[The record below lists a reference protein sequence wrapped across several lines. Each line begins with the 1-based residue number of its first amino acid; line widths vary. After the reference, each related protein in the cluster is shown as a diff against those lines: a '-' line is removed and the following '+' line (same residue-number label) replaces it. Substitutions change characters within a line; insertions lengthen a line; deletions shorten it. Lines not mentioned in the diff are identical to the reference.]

1 MIDFGKWA
9 LNNRRL
15 VNFLVVVLVLGGLFA
30 YYDMSKLEDPELKVR
45 QAMVV
50 ATYPGA
56 SAHQVELEVVD
67 PLEKA
72 IRQTQDVYT
81 VQSYAYND
89 LCILTVELLSTVP
102 NSDIEQHWDML
113 RRKVAAASA
122 QFPEGANP
130 AVVSDD
136 FGDVFGMFYALTGD
150 GISERD
156 LSTYANLIKREVGN
170 IEGVS
175 RVDIYGERTEC
186 INISL
191 LQDKLA
197 NLGVLPAEVLQTLN
211 GQNQTVYSG
220 YYDNGTNRIRV
231 TVSDRY
237 RTVQDIANLIIQGHE
252 DDQLRLSDIAKVE
265 KGYAEPVRNS
275 LTYDRAPALGISISA
290 VSGTD
295 ITKIGKLVT
304 RRISEIEA
312 TQLPAGVVCHKVFF
326 QPERVNNALGTFLIN
341 LLESVLI
348 VIAVLILTMGLR
360 SGVIIGIS
368 LVVIVFGSF
377 SVLYLLDGTLQRV
390 SLAAFILAMGML
402 VDNAIVIVDG
412 ILIDRRLGK
421 TRTDSLTDIGRKTA
435 MPLLGATLIAILA
448 FLPIFLSPDTTGLYV
463 RDLFIVMAV
472 SLLLSWVL
480 ALVHVPLMADRL
492 LPPAKPV
499 AAAEGEAAGS
509 LYDGRWYRLLRQLL
523 DFGLNH
529 RVTVVGLTVALL
541 AVCAFCYRFLPQGF
555 FPDMEYDQL
564 YLEYKLP
571 EGTNYTQVQQDLDSI
586 QNYLAGRS
594 EVTHVTASTG
604 GTPSR
609 YNLVRSIATPS
620 LSYGE
625 LIVDFTSPKALVA
638 NLEEIQ
644 RDLGNMF
651 PDAYIKLKRY
661 NLMYKKFPIE
671 AQFSGPDPAVL
682 HQLADTARSIMER
695 SGQVRLIT
703 TDWDPQVP
711 VLVADYNQPVARRIG
726 LSRSEVG
733 TSLLSA
739 TGGIPVGSFYD
750 GMHEQQI
757 NVKCVDAE
765 GKPLESL
772 TEATVFNMLPQLSAV
787 VGSDNLR
794 RLMMGKLDKDEL
806 LAEMLQTTPLKQVS
820 GGIHVEWEDP
830 VVIRWNG
837 QRAQRVQASPMPGV
851 GTEAARR
858 AVAADIE
865 AIPLPAGYSL
875 QWIGEKNASDQSMK
889 YLFKNFPMAIVLMIA
904 ILIMLFGDYKI
915 PVIIF
920 CCIPMILIG
929 VIPAVLISGKTFGFV
944 AIVGVLGL
952 IGMMIKNGIVLMDE
966 IKLQISSGKEPRHAL
981 IESSLS
987 RLRPVMMASLTTVL
1001 GMLPLLPDAMFGS
1014 MAATIMG
1021 GLLMGTVITL
1031 IIMPVLYAMFF
1042 KIK

>member
-1 MIDFGKWA
+1 MMNLGQWA

-15 VNFLVVVLVLGGLFA
+15 VNFLVAVLVVGGLFS

-45 QAMVV
+45 QAMVI

-81 VQSYAYND
+81 VQSYSYND

-102 NSDIEQHWDML
+102 NSDIEQHWDQL
-113 RRKVAAASA
+113 RRKVSAASA
-122 QFPEGANP
+122 NFPAGATP
-130 AVVSDD
+130 AVVRDD
-136 FGDVFGMFYALTGD
+136 FGDVYGMFYALTGD
-150 GISERD
+150 GLSRRE

-175 RVDIYGERTEC
+175 RVDIYGDQTEC
-186 INISL
+186 IYISL
-191 LQDKLA
+191 MQDKLA

-237 RTVQDIANLIIQGHE
+237 RTVDDIANLIIQGHE
-252 DDQLRLSDIAKVE
+252 DDQLRLSNIATIE
-265 KGYAEPVRNS
+265 KGYAEPVRNA
-275 LTYDRAPALGISISA
+275 LTYDREQALGISISA

-295 ITKIGKLVT
+295 ITKIGKAVT
-304 RRISEIEA
+304 KRLAEIEA
-312 TQLPAGVVCHKVFF
+312 TQLPAGVECHKVFF
-326 QPERVNNALGTFLIN
+326 QPERVNNALSTFLVN

-360 SGVIIGIS
+360 SGVIIGMS

-377 SVLYLLDGTLQRV
+377 CVLYALDGTLQRV
-390 SLAAFILAMGML
+390 SLASFILAMGML
-402 VDNAIVIVDG
+402 VDNAIVIIDG
-412 ILIDRRLGK
+412 ILIDLRSGKPRREA
-421 TRTDSLTDIGRKTA
+421 LTDIGRKTA

-448 FLPIFLSPDTTGLYV
+448 FLPIFMSPDTTGLYV

-492 LPPAKPV
+492 LPQGATSG
-499 AAAEGEAAGS
+499 AEAESKSA
-509 LYDGRWYRLLRQLL
+509 LYDGRWYRLLSR
-523 DFGLNH
+523 FLNFALGH
-529 RVTVVGLTVALL
+529 RVGVVAATVLLL
-541 AVCAFCYRFLPQGF
+541 AVCGFCYRFLPQGF

-571 EGTNYTQVQQDLDSI
+571 EGTNYTQVQADLDSI
-586 QNYLAGRS
+586 QNYLAGRP
-594 EVTHVTASTG
+594 EVTHITASSG

-625 LIVDFTSPKALVA
+625 LIIDFTSPRALVD
-638 NLEEIQ
+638 NMEEIQ
-644 RDLGNMF
+644 QDLNARF

-682 HQLADTARSIMER
+682 HQLADSTRAIMER
-695 SGQVRLIT
+695 SGKVRLIT
-703 TDWDPQVP
+703 TDWEPKVP
-711 VLVADYNQPVARRIG
+711 VLVVDYNQPIARRIG

-739 TGGIPVGSFYD
+739 TGGIPIGAFYD
-750 GMHEQQI
+750 GLHEQQI
-757 NVKCVDAE
+757 LVKCVDKD
-765 GKPLESL
+765 GRPLESL
-772 TEATVFNMLPQLSAV
+772 DEATVFSTLPSLKSLA
-787 VGSDNLR
+787 NEETLR
-794 RLMMGKLDKDEL
+794 KLLMGKIDKEDL
-806 LAEMLQTTPLKQVS
+806 LNTALQTTPLKQVS
-820 GGIHVEWEDP
+820 DGVRVEWEDP
-830 VVIRWNG
+830 IVIRWNG

-851 GTEAARR
+851 GTEAARQ
-858 AVAADIE
+858 AVAAEIE
-865 AIPLPAGYSL
+865 ALPLPPGYSL

-966 IKLQISSGKEPRHAL
+966 IQLQISGGKEPRRAL
-981 IESSLS
+981 VDSALS

-1001 GMLPLLPDAMFGS
+1001 GMIPLLPDAMFGS

-1031 IIMPVLYAMFF
+1031 IIIPVLYALFF

>member
-1 MIDFGKWA
+1 MTLDFGKWA
-9 LNNRRL
+9 FNNRRL
-15 VNFLVVVLVLGGLFA
+15 VNFLVAVLVLGGLIS

-45 QAMVV
+45 QAMVI

-72 IRQTQDVYT
+72 IREAQDIYT
-81 VQSYAYND
+81 VQSYSYND

-102 NSDIEQHWDML
+102 SVDIEQHWDQL
-113 RRKVAAASA
+113 RRKVSAASA
-122 QFPEGANP
+122 SFPAGANP
-130 AVVSDD
+130 AVVRDD
-136 FGDVFGMFYALTGD
+136 FGDVYGMFYALTGD
-150 GISERD
+150 G
-156 LSTYANLIKREVGN
+156 LSRRELSNYAGLIKREVGN

-175 RVDIYGERTEC
+175 RVDIYGDRTEC
-186 INISL
+186 IYISL
-191 LQDKLA
+191 MQDKLA

-220 YYDNGTNRIRV
+220 YYDNGTSRIRV

-237 RTVQDIANLIIQGHE
+237 RTVEDIAGLIIQGHE
-252 DDQLRLSDIAKVE
+252 EDQLRLSNIATIE
-265 KGYAEPVRNS
+265 KGYAEPERNA
-275 LTYDRAPALGISISA
+275 LTYDREQALGISISA

-295 ITKIGKLVT
+295 ITKIGKAVS
-304 RRISEIEA
+304 RRLDEIKA
-312 TQLPAGVVCHKVFF
+312 TQLPAGVECHKVFF
-326 QPERVNNALGTFLIN
+326 QPERVTSALSTFLVN
-341 LLESVLI
+341 LVESVLI

-360 SGVIIGIS
+360 SGVIIGAS

-377 SVLYLLDGTLQRV
+377 CVLYALDGTLQRV
-390 SLAAFILAMGML
+390 SLASFILAMGML
-402 VDNAIVIVDG
+402 VDNAIVIIDG
-412 ILIDRRLGK
+412 ILIDLGSGKSRREAM
-421 TRTDSLTDIGRKTA
+421 TDIGRKTA

-448 FLPIFLSPDTTGLYV
+448 FLPIFMSPDTTGLYV

-492 LPPAKPV
+492 LPKSTP
-499 AAAEGEAAGS
+499 AAANTAGEGPSYE
-509 LYDGRWYRLLRQLL
+509 GRWYRLLSRILN
-523 DFGLNH
+523 FGLSH
-529 RVTVVGLTVALL
+529 RVTVILGTVALL
-541 AVCAFCYRFLPQGF
+541 IVCGFCYRFLPQGF

-564 YLEYKLP
+564 YMEYKLP
-571 EGTNYTQVQQDLDSI
+571 EGTNYTQVQADLDSI
-586 QNYLAGRS
+586 QNYLASRP
-594 EVTHVTASTG
+594 EVTHVTASSG

-625 LIVDFTSPKALVA
+625 LIIDFTSPRALVD

-644 RDLGNMF
+644 RDLNARF

-682 HQLADTARSIMER
+682 HQLSDSARAIMER
-695 SGQVRLIT
+695 SGRVRLIT
-703 TDWDPQVP
+703 TDWEPKVP
-711 VLVADYNQPVARRIG
+711 VLVVDYNQPVARRIG

-750 GMHEQQI
+750 GLHEQQI
-757 NVKCVDAE
+757 WVKCVDKD
-765 GKPLESL
+765 GRPLESL
-772 TEATVFNMLPQLSAV
+772 DEATVFSTLPSLSAV
-787 VGSDNLR
+787 VSEETIRKL
-794 RLMMGKLDKDEL
+794 LMGKLDKEEL
-806 LAEMLQTTPLKQVS
+806 LTSALQTTPLKQVS
-820 GGIHVEWEDP
+820 DGVHVEWEDP

-851 GTEAARR
+851 GTEAARS
-858 AVAADIE
+858 AVAKEIE
-865 AIPLPAGYSL
+865 ALPLPAGYSL

-952 IGMMIKNGIVLMDE
+952 IGMMIKNGIVLVDE
-966 IKLQISSGKEPRHAL
+966 IKLQISGGKEPRRAL
-981 IESSLS
+981 VDSALS

-1031 IIMPVLYAMFF
+1031 VIIPVLYALFF
-1042 KIK
+1042 RIK

>member
-1 MIDFGKWA
+1 MIDFGNWA
-9 LNNRRL
+9 FSNRKL
-15 VNFLVVVLVLGGLFA
+15 VNFLVAVLVLGGLFA

-72 IRQTQDVYT
+72 IREAQDIYT
-81 VQSYAYND
+81 VQSYSYND
-89 LCILTVELLSTVP
+89 LCIITVELLSTVP
-102 NSDIEQHWDML
+102 NKDIEQHWDML
-113 RRKVAAASA
+113 RRKVTAASA
-122 QFPEGANP
+122 KFPDGANP
-130 AVVSDD
+130 AVVRDD
-136 FGDVFGMFYALTGD
+136 FGDVFGMFYALTGE
-150 GISERD
+150 GLTERE
-156 LSTYANLIKREVGN
+156 LTTYADLIRREIGN

-175 RVDIYGERTEC
+175 RVDVYGTQTEC

-191 LQDKLA
+191 LQDRLA
-197 NLGVLPAEVLQTLN
+197 HLGVLPAEVLQTLN

-220 YYDNGTNRIRV
+220 YYDNGTQRIRV
-231 TVSDRY
+231 TVNDRY
-237 RTVQDIANLIIQGHE
+237 RTVEDIANLIIQGHE
-252 DDQLRLSDIAKVE
+252 NDQLRLGDIATVE
-265 KGYAEPVRNS
+265 KGFAEPVRNS
-275 LTYDRAPALGISISA
+275 MTYDRAHALGISISA

-295 ITKIGKLVT
+295 ITKIGQTVEKRLQ
-304 RRISEIEA
+304 EIQQ
-312 TQLPAGVVCHKVFF
+312 TQLPVGVECHKVFF
-326 QPERVNNALGTFLIN
+326 QPERVRNALSTFLIN
-341 LLESVLI
+341 LVESVLI

-377 SVLYLLDGTLQRV
+377 VVLYMLDGTLQRV
-390 SLAAFILAMGML
+390 SLASFILAMGML
-402 VDNAIVIVDG
+402 VDNAIVIIDG
-412 ILIDRRLGK
+412 ILIDLRLGK
-421 TRTDSLTDIGRKTA
+421 DRRTALTDIGRKTA

-448 FLPIFLSPDTTGLYV
+448 FLPIFMSPDTTGLYV

-472 SLLLSWVL
+472 SLLLSWIL
-480 ALVHVPLMADRL
+480 ALVHVPLMADRM
-492 LPPAKPV
+492 LPRTQTT
-499 AAAEGEAAGS
+499 AAAASAA
-509 LYDGRWYRLLRQLL
+509 LYDSRSYRLLRRLL
-523 DFGLNH
+523 DFLLNH
-529 RVTVVGLTVALL
+529 RIGVVVATIALL
-541 AVCAFCYRFLPQGF
+541 VGCGYCYRFLPQGF

-564 YLEYKLP
+564 YLEYKLN
-571 EGTNYTQVQQDLDSI
+571 EGNNYTQVQQDLDSI
-586 QNYLAGRS
+586 QSYLYSRP
-594 EVTHVTASTG
+594 EITHITASTG

-620 LSYGE
+620 LAYGE
-625 LIVDFTSPKALVA
+625 LIVDFASPKALVN

-644 RDLGNMF
+644 TELNQRF

-671 AQFSGPDPAVL
+671 AQFTGPDPAVL
-682 HQLADTARSIMER
+682 HQLADSTRHIMER
-695 SGQVRLIT
+695 SGKVRLIT
-703 TDWDPQVP
+703 TDWEPQVP
-711 VLVADYNQPVARRIG
+711 VLVVDYNQPVARRIG
-726 LSRSEVG
+726 LSRTAVG
-733 TSLLSA
+733 MSLLSA

-750 GMHEQQI
+750 GRHEQQI
-757 NVKCVDAE
+757 YVKCVDSD
-765 GKPLESL
+765 GKPMESL
-772 TEATVFNMLPQLSAV
+772 SEATVFNMVPM
-787 VGSDNLR
+787 LR
-794 RLMMGKLDKDEL
+794 GLADDETLRKLLTGKVDREEL
-806 LAEMLQTTPLKQVS
+806 LQQMLETTPLKQVS
-820 GGIHVEWEDP
+820 NGVHVEWEDP

-851 GTEAARR
+851 GTEAARQ
-858 AVAADIE
+858 AVADEIE
-865 AIPLPAGYSL
+865 ALPLPPGYSL
-875 QWIGEKNASDQSMK
+875 SWIGEKNASDQSMK
-889 YLFKNFPMAIVLMIA
+889 YLFKNFPLAIVLMIA
-904 ILIMLFGDYKI
+904 ILIMLFKDYKI

-966 IKLQISSGKEPRHAL
+966 IQLQIAAGKAPRLAL

-1001 GMLPLLPDAMFGS
+1001 GMLPLLPDAMFGA

-1031 IIMPVLYAMFF
+1031 VIIPVLYALFF
-1042 KIK
+1042 RIR